1 MTLAVVE
8 RFGPTIQGEGPQ
20 AGRLCSFIRFGA
32 CNLSC
37 SWCDSAYTWDAKR
50 YPPREHITLMGWEE
64 ALDGIPDAP
73 GLVITGGEPLM
84 QQRRDGW
91 PLFLEAARARFGWIA
106 VESNGT
112 IAPTADTLRWIDQFV
127 LSPKLSWVDMLRPR
141 QDRTLHS
148 CWQQVREHGT
158 AVDLKFVVGH
168 ENHIPEAI
176 AIADASGIPRDAVWL
191 MPEGVTTDVLAERWP
206 WVATA
211 ATEYGV
217 NASHRLHVLVWGE
230 ERGH

>member
-50 YPPREHITLMGWEE
+50 YPPREHITLMEPLE

-73 GLVITGGEPLM
+73 MLVITGGEPLM
-84 QQRRDGW
+84 QQRREGW
-91 PLFLEAARARFGWIA
+91 VEFIEAAAERFGFIA
-106 VESNGT
+106 VETNGT
-112 IAPTADTLRWIDQFV
+112 LAPTPETVAAVDQFV
-127 LSPKLSWVDMLRPR
+127 VSPKLRWVDMLRPK
-141 QDRTLHS
+141 QDRSMHAAWAAIAES
-148 CWQQVREHGT
+148 V
-158 AVDLKFVVGH
+158 AVDLKFVIDH
-168 ENHIPEAI
+168 PNQIPEALALAQRRGI
-176 AIADASGIPRDAVWL
+176 APEHVWL
-191 MPEGVTTDVLAERWP
+191 MPEGTTPDVLAERWP
-206 WVATA
+206 WIADA